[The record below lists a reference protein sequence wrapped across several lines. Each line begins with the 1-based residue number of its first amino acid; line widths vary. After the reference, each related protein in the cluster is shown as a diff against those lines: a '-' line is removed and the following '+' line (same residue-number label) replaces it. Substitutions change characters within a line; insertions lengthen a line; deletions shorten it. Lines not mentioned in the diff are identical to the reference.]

1 MKDRFLQ
8 ILTSDFA
15 LHRLL
20 PAFLVGAA
28 AAVAGHCARRLVRTL
43 VRRLPRTD
51 ETLERLAGG
60 TVAWC
65 VWLVGAV
72 AAMNALGVNT
82 NGVLAALGGLAI
94 AVGLG
99 LKDTLSNVAAGMAII
114 FLRPVA
120 VGEFV
125 SFRNLAEARSAG
137 TVTRIGL
144 FSTELRT
151 PEGLFISVPN
161 RILLEEPILNYDRN
175 PLRQIRLVF
184 PIAYADSIETGLRT
198 LLALGEAD
206 ARRAPDRPVEV
217 FVDALGESSVNLSLR
232 VWVAR
237 TDYWPALRD
246 LTRGGKE
253 ALEAAGLTIP
263 FPQRDVH
270 VKRAPE
276 PA

>member
-99 LKDTLSNVAAGMAII
+99 LKDTLSNVAAGVAII